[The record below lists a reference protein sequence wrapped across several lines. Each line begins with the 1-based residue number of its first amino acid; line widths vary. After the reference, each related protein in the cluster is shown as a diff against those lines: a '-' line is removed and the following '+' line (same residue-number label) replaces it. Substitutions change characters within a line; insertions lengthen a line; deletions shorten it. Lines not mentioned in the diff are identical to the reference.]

1 MSKAFTMAYVPP
13 QKRNIKTKTG
23 IKSFEAEFPELVKAS
38 CVPSKLNFKGL
49 FKNVERKKR
58 RENPI
63 PKGWIKLTKQGAFDS
78 LTPEERNTA
87 EEWKTYHQMQRNVDR
102 MVERWDDHTEMR
114 LERDGYL
121 SDYSVEPPSENEP
134 SEESSEEELSDE
146 ENEILENDSKW
157 FTS

>member
-1 MSKAFTMAYVPP
+1 MSKSFTMAYVPP
-13 QKRNIKTKTG
+13 QKRNIPKVVV
-23 IKSFEAEFPELVKAS
+23 KSFEAEFPELVKAS

-58 RENPI
+58 RAKPI

-78 LTPEERNTA
+78 LTPEERNTE
-87 EEWKTYHQMQRNVDR
+87 EEWKTYHQMKRNVDR

-121 SDYSVEPPSENEP
+121 SDYSVEPPSENES
-134 SEESSEEELSDE
+134 SEESSEEELSEE

-157 FTS
+157 FTA